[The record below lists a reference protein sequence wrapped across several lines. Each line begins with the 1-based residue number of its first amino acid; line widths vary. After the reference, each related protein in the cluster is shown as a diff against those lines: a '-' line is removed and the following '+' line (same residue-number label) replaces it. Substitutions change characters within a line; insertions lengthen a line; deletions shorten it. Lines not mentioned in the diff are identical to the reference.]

1 MKEKFLLESPVF
13 TVEAALTAS
22 KAGVNRLELCSN
34 YAEGGET
41 PGAGMLSF
49 LKQRLSIPIFVMIR
63 PRGGDFV
70 YSADEINVMK
80 EEIRLLKKLGADGF
94 VFGVLNSDR
103 TLNEESC
110 RELIQSAEGLP
121 CTLHRAID
129 VSRDLFD
136 TLESAIECGFK
147 RVLTSGGAD
156 SVQKGMDRIFQMLTL
171 AKDRI
176 IVMPGGGLKP
186 EHVAPLSESGFLK
199 EIHASCKSVRLEGY
213 NEKEFSGG
221 PKLHSD
227 IPDGVL
233 TVNPDLVAKFKNVII
248 K

>member
-1 MKEKFLLESPVF
+1 MVSKLLFESPVF

-22 KAGVNRLELCSN
+22 KAGVHRLELCSS

-41 PGAGMLSF
+41 PGAGLLSF

-70 YSADEINVMK
+70 YNADEINVMK

-94 VFGVLNSDR
+94 VFGVLNGDR
-103 TLNEESC
+103 TLNEVRC
-110 RELIQSAEGLP
+110 RELIHSADGLP

-129 VSRDLFD
+129 VSRDLSD
-136 TLESAIECGFK
+136 TLESAIKCGFK

-156 SVQKGMDRIFQMLTL
+156 SVQNGLDRIFQMLTR
-171 AKDRI
+171 AKERI

-199 EIHASCKSVRLEGY
+199 EIHASCKSVRSDGY
-213 NEKEFSGG
+213 SEKRVSGG
-221 PKLHSD
+221 LKFHSD

-233 TVNPDLVAKFKNVII
+233 TVNPELVEKFKKVI
-248 K
+248 